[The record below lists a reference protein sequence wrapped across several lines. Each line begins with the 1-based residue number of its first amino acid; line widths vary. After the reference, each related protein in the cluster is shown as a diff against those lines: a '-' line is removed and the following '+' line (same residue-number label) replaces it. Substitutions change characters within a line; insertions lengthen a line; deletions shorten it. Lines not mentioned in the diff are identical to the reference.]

1 MKDFARDLVVYAWL
15 TSGEKSGFNRFFKY
29 VPNSWKIKSGFV
41 GHVEFWL
48 NKFNTNLES
57 DIRNAIIDDILR
69 NNWNDTDFVPQYD
82 YIRKNQRNFT
92 DSGIYDQ

>member
-1 MKDFARDLVVYAWL
+1 M
-15 TSGEKSGFNRFFKY
+15 
-29 VPNSWKIKSGFV
+29 

-48 NKFNTNLES
+48 NAFNTNLES
-57 DIRNAIIDDILR
+57 DARNAIIDDILR

-92 DSGIYDQ
+92 DSGIYDP